1 MSEIMAI
8 ASGTWRRILRMRV
21 VYFLIICVLIL
32 IGNAYQYNVLS
43 MGEHRPLM
51 IDVSLMLNT
60 VAAILVAI
68 SLAFEIPKELREGVA
83 STLLTKPL
91 GRTQYLIGK
100 LIGTSVTGFV
110 ICGLIA
116 FGFFLIYGYAFNND
130 KAISAM
136 IQGHILVIL
145 SVVPMSAIALL
156 FSVFVPEMLTALVT
170 AAVIW
175 LSFNSQILEK
185 VSILYGGVLP
195 DLNIYNLKAL
205 AVYST
210 EIHWSYIFLA
220 LSWGIVY
227 SIFLTSLSSL
237 IFSFKDLK

>member
-1 MSEIMAI
+1 
-8 ASGTWRRILRMRV
+8 MRV

-32 IGNAYQYNVLS
+32 IANAYQYKILS
-43 MGEHRPLM
+43 MGEERPLM
-51 IDVSLMLNT
+51 IDVSLALNS

-100 LIGTSVTGFV
+100 LIGTAVTGFV

-116 FGFFLIYGYAFNND
+116 LGFFLIYGYIYND
-130 KAISAM
+130 KNIAAM
-136 IQGHILVIL
+136 VQGHVLVIL
-145 SVVPMSAIALL
+145 SVIPMSAIALL

-175 LSFNSQILEK
+175 LSFNAQSLK
-185 VSILYGGVLP
+185 SVSVLYGGVLP
-195 DLNIYNLKAL
+195 DLNIYNLKSL
-205 AVYST
+205 AVYSAD
-210 EIHWSYIFLA
+210 IHWSYIFIALA
-220 LSWGIVY
+220 WGIVY
-227 SIFLTSLSSL
+227 SVFLTALSSL